1 MYTNIDYAHL
11 REVLCVERNEEG
23 LKKRQKMFS
32 DFDPNG
38 NGFLSLAEV
47 DKGIR
52 DVLRLPEIFALKRV
66 IMRAFQAAKDSTKN
80 KHKNSSDYIER
91 NEFRYFLCYLRQYFE
106 YYEMFDLINT
116 DDDKYIDFDEFVASL
131 KKLETWGIKVTDPEK
146 TFNQIDIDK
155 GGRIRF
161 DEFCEWA
168 IKCNLDIDTDDDF
181 EDSCLSNLK

>member
-52 DVLRLPEIFALKRV
+52 DVLRLPEIFAFFKDCSQMEIIPNHTFLHGVIQDLKNRKECLLN
-66 IMRAFQAAKDSTKN
+66 ILTFLKDRSQSYN
-80 KHKNSSDYIER
+80 
-91 NEFRYFLCYLRQYFE
+91 
-106 YYEMFDLINT
+106 
-116 DDDKYIDFDEFVASL
+116 
-131 KKLETWGIKVTDPEK
+131 
-146 TFNQIDIDK
+146 
-155 GGRIRF
+155 
-161 DEFCEWA
+161 
-168 IKCNLDIDTDDDF
+168 
-181 EDSCLSNLK
+181 